1 MLRQVCVHWG
11 AIKVS
16 TRWVRVCQFLFLL
29 QSLSFIIGNKH
40 HELPSLQRRAQLV
53 FAKRPLLG
61 CDSCRRPRGSGMEK
75 RFPPSSAGRR
85 RRHAAPRSFATPQRT
100 PQRQRHGRA
109 GPPRR
114 RSEFRLNPR
123 SPAGRAAG
131 HPTCHAFLFLTET
144 SRVASPASGPV
155 TFLSGLVMAS
165 C

>member
-16 TRWVRVCQFLFLL
+16 TRWIRVCQFLFLL

-61 CDSCRRPRGSGMEK
+61 CDSCRRPRGSGAEK
-75 RFPPSSAGRR
+75 CFPPSSAGRR
-85 RRHAAPRSFATPQRT
+85 QRHAAPRSFAAPQRT
-100 PQRQRHGRA
+100 PQQQRHGRA
-109 GPPRR
+109 GPPWR

-131 HPTCHAFLFLTET
+131 HRRATPFYS
-144 SRVASPASGPV
+144 SRERPELPVPPAAPLHSYRV
-155 TFLSGLVMAS
+155 S
-165 C
+165 